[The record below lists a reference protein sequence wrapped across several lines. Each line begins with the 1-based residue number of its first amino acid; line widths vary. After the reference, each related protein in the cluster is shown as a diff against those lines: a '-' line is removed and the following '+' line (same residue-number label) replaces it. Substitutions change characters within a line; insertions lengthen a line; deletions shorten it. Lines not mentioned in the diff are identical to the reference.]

1 MRGIMGREIAKGV
14 RELKR
19 SKTLSGVLVA
29 FAFALSVAMAVPVY
43 AADVGLTKG
52 VTPTTPNEYQ
62 LGDTVHYVM
71 SIVNWSSQ
79 EDVVVQAV
87 RDVLPDGSTAY
98 PTGPALPYTLNPGQS
113 QGYTYDWVANET
125 GTVINTFYAS
135 GYQISTFN
143 DTFSVSVAKSSLV
156 IRREG
161 GSSASLVDKLRLV
174 APWVGLLACAAVVTL
189 LVLRKRRHA

>member
-1 MRGIMGREIAKGV
+1 M
-14 RELKR
+14 KR
-19 SKTLSGVLVA
+19 SKTLFGVLVA

-43 AADVGLTKG
+43 AADVGLTNG

-62 LGDTVHYVM
+62 LGDTIHYVM
-71 SIVNWSSQ
+71 SIINWSSQ

-87 RDVLPDGSTAY
+87 RDVLPDGSTVY
-98 PTGPALPYTLNPGQS
+98 PTGPALPYTLHPGQS

-125 GTVINTFYAS
+125 GTVVNTFYAS

-143 DTFSVSVAKSSLV
+143 DIFSVSVEKSSLV

-161 GSSASLVDKLRLV
+161 GGSASLVDKLRLV
-174 APWVGLLACAAVVTL
+174 APWLGLLACAAVVTL
-189 LVLRKRRHA
+189 LVRRKRRHA

>member
-1 MRGIMGREIAKGV
+1 MGREIAKGV

-19 SKTLSGVLVA
+19 SKTLFGVLMT
-29 FAFALSVAMAVPVY
+29 FALALSVAMAVPVY
-43 AADVGLTKG
+43 AADVGLTNG

-62 LGDTVHYVM
+62 LGDTIHYVM
-71 SIVNWSSQ
+71 SIINWSSQ

-87 RDVLPDGSTAY
+87 RDVLPDGSTVY
-98 PTGPALPYTLNPGQS
+98 PTGPALPYTLHPGQS

-143 DTFSVSVAKSSLV
+143 DTFSESAEKSSLV

-161 GSSASLVDKLRLV
+161 GSSASLVNKLRLV
-174 APWVGLLACAAVVTL
+174 APWLGLLACAAVVTL
-189 LVLRKRRHA
+189 LVLRRRRHA

>member
-1 MRGIMGREIAKGV
+1 MAEGV
-14 RELKR
+14 RELRR
-19 SKTLSGVLVA
+19 SKTLSGVLVT
-29 FAFALSVAMAVPVY
+29 FALALFMAMAVPVY
-43 AADVGLTKG
+43 AAEVGLTNG

-62 LGDTVHYVM
+62 LGDTIHYVM
-71 SIVNWSSQ
+71 SIINWSSQ

-87 RDVLPDGSTAY
+87 RDVLPDGSTVY
-98 PTGPALPYTLNPGQS
+98 PTGPALPYTLHPGQS

-125 GTVINTFYAS
+125 GTVINRFYAS

-143 DTFSVSVAKSSLV
+143 DTFSESAEKSSLV

-161 GSSASLVDKLRLV
+161 GSSASLVDKLRLA

>member
-1 MRGIMGREIAKGV
+1 MREIMGREIAKGV

-19 SKTLSGVLVA
+19 SKTLFGVLVA

-62 LGDTVHYVM
+62 LGDTIHYVM

-87 RDVLPDGSTAY
+87 RDVLPDGSTVY

-174 APWVGLLACAAVVTL
+174 APWVGLVACAAVVTL

>member
-1 MRGIMGREIAKGV
+1 MGRETPEGV

-19 SKTLSGVLVA
+19 PKTLFGGLVI
-29 FAFALSVAMAVPVY
+29 FALALSAAMAVPVY
-43 AADVGLTKG
+43 AADVGLTNG
-52 VTPTTPNEYQ
+52 VTPTTPNEYR
-62 LGDTVHYVM
+62 LGDTIHYVM
-71 SIVNWSSQ
+71 SIINGSSQ

-87 RDVLPDGSTAY
+87 RDVLPDGSTVY
-98 PTGPALPYTLNPGQS
+98 PTGPTLPYTLRPGQS
-113 QGYTYDWVANET
+113 QQYTYDWVASQT

-143 DTFSVSVAKSSLV
+143 DTFAQSVEKSSLV
-156 IRREG
+156 VSGEE

>member
-1 MRGIMGREIAKGV
+1 MGREIAKGV

-19 SKTLSGVLVA
+19 SKTLFGVLVA

-43 AADVGLTKG
+43 GADVGLTKG

-62 LGDTVHYVM
+62 LGDTIHYVM

-87 RDVLPDGSTAY
+87 RDVLPDGSTVY

-161 GSSASLVDKLRLV
+161 GSGSLVDKLRVV
-174 APWVGLLACAAVVTL
+174 APWLGLLACAAVVTL

>member
-1 MRGIMGREIAKGV
+1 MGREIAKGV

-19 SKTLSGVLVA
+19 AKTLFGVLVA

-43 AADVGLTKG
+43 AAEVGLTNG

-62 LGDTVHYVM
+62 LGDTIHYVM
-71 SIVNWSSQ
+71 SIINWSSQ

-87 RDVLPDGSTAY
+87 RDVLPDGSTVY

-135 GYQISTFN
+135 GYQISTFD
-143 DTFSVSVAKSSLV
+143 DTFSVSVEKSSLV

-174 APWVGLLACAAVVTL
+174 APWVGLVACAAVVTL

>member
-1 MRGIMGREIAKGV
+1 LR
-14 RELKR
+14 R

-29 FAFALSVAMAVPVY
+29 FAFALFVAMAVPVY
-43 AADVGLTKG
+43 SADVGLTNG
-52 VTPTTPNEYQ
+52 VTPTTLNEYQ
-62 LGDTVHYVM
+62 LGDTIHYVM
-71 SIVNWSSQ
+71 SIINWSSQ

-87 RDVLPDGSTAY
+87 RDVLPDGSTVY
-98 PTGPALPYTLNPGQS
+98 PIGPALPYTLHPGQS

-125 GTVINTFYAS
+125 GTVVNTFHAS

-143 DTFSVSVAKSSLV
+143 DIFGVSVEKSSLV

>member
-1 MRGIMGREIAKGV
+1 MGREIAQGV

-19 SKTLSGVLVA
+19 SITFFGVLVT
-29 FAFALSVAMAVPVY
+29 FALALSVAMAVPVY
-43 AADVGLTKG
+43 AADVGLTNG
-52 VTPTTPNEYQ
+52 VAPTTPNEYQ
-62 LGDTVHYVM
+62 LGDTIHYVM
-71 SIVNWSSQ
+71 SIINWSSQ

-87 RDVLPDGSTAY
+87 RDVLPDGSTVY
-98 PTGPALPYTLNPGQS
+98 PTGPTLPYTLHPGQS

-143 DTFSVSVAKSSLV
+143 DTFSVAVEKSSLV

-161 GSSASLVDKLRLV
+161 GSSASLANKLRLV
-174 APWVGLLACAAVVTL
+174 APWLGLVACVAVVTL
-189 LVLRKRRHA
+189 LVLRKRRRA

>member
-1 MRGIMGREIAKGV
+1 MDREIAKGV

-19 SKTLSGVLVA
+19 SKTLFGVLVA
-29 FAFALSVAMAVPVY
+29 FALALSVAMAVPVY
-43 AADVGLTKG
+43 AADVGLTNG

-62 LGDTVHYVM
+62 LGDTIHYVM
-71 SIVNWSSQ
+71 SIINWSSQ

-87 RDVLPDGSTAY
+87 RDVLPDGSTVY
-98 PTGPALPYTLNPGQS
+98 PTGPALPYTLHPGQS
-113 QGYTYDWVANET
+113 QGYTYDWVANAT
-125 GTVINTFYAS
+125 GTVVNTFHAS

-143 DTFSVSVAKSSLV
+143 DIFSVSVEKSSLV

-161 GSSASLVDKLRLV
+161 GGSASLVDKLRLV
-174 APWVGLLACAAVVTL
+174 APWVALLACAAVVTL

>member
-1 MRGIMGREIAKGV
+1 MGREIAKGV
-14 RELKR
+14 RELRR
-19 SKTLSGVLVA
+19 STTLFGVLVT
-29 FAFALSVAMAVPVY
+29 FALALSMAMAVPVY
-43 AADVGLTKG
+43 AADVGLTNG

-62 LGDTVHYVM
+62 LGDTIHYVM

-87 RDVLPDGSTAY
+87 RDVLPDGSTVY

-174 APWVGLLACAAVVTL
+174 APWVGLVACAAVVTL